1 MEVRCYGGPY
11 DGMTINVPNG
21 TPSIRTIAQTDPIS
35 YMSMDTS
42 PIYITPLSIDVPI
55 ERVAY
60 GYGDRYDVE
69 YVAFWPDGEHMRE
82 AWRDVMKLATLD
94 FKLEDRWTDI
104 TMRALD
110 DELAKLEKVI
120 EEL

>member
-11 DGMTINVPNG
+11 DGMTINVPDG
-21 TPSIRTIAQTDPIS
+21 APSIRTIAQMDDIF
-35 YMSMDTS
+35 YSMGDAFPT
-42 PIYITPLSIDVPI
+42 YIKPLSIDVPI
-55 ERVAY
+55 ERVTY
-60 GYGDRYDVE
+60 GYGDKRAPDE
-69 YVAFWPDGEHMRE
+69 YVAFWPDGDRGKWEAVLSLQARE
-82 AWRDVMKLATLD
+82 
-94 FKLEDRWTDI
+94 FELETRWDNI